1 MRKIIEENRYHERNY
16 SMSMQ
21 ENLIIEENELAGMD
35 SIWTGKVLI
44 IGGVIGALTGLGAA
58 YVFIQ
63 RAKKGAEPPSLTP
76 MDGIKLALLVFGL
89 LRSVAML
96 GGGDEK

>member
-1 MRKIIEENRYHERNY
+1 
-16 SMSMQ
+16 MSMQ
-21 ENLIIEENELAGMD
+21 ENLVIDTSELVEMD
-35 SIWTGKVLI
+35 STWTGKVLV
-44 IGGVIGALTGLGAA
+44 IGGVVGALTGLGAA

-63 RAKKGAEPPSLTP
+63 RAKKWAEPPSLTA